1 MLSNKVV
8 MYLIDHH
15 CHLQHEKY
23 ENMKEEVI
31 KQTCEEMSYVVV
43 SGANEKWN
51 KKAIEIAEKCK
62 NFFATI
68 GYHPVDAVKYSDKE
82 WEEKLK
88 TLEELAKHPKVI
100 AIGEIGLDYHWIKD
114 EKTNEIAKQRFLEQ
128 IRLADKLGLG
138 VVIHSRDAE
147 LDAIKLVAENK
158 RDNKVAF
165 HCYSSHKHTELLHEH
180 RFYAAVCTNIVRSKS
195 VKKFVKRFGIERL
208 LTETDAP
215 YLSPFV
221 GEINYPRNVKIVI
234 EKISN
239 ILDMSLDDVSKKIK
253 ENFELLYNINK

>member
-1 MLSNKVV
+1 

-23 ENMKEEVI
+23 NNMKEEVI
-31 KQTCEEMSYVVV
+31 KQTCKKMSYVVV
-43 SGANEKWN
+43 SGANEEWN
-51 KKAIEIAEKCK
+51 KKAIEIAKKCN
-62 NFFATI
+62 NFFATV
-68 GYHPVDAVKYSDKE
+68 GYHPVDAVRYSDDE

-88 TLEELAKHPKVI
+88 ILEKLAKHSKVI
-100 AIGEIGLDYHWIKD
+100 ALGEIGLDYHWIKD
-114 EKTNEIAKQRFLEQ
+114 EKINEIAEQRFLDQ

-158 RDNKVAF
+158 KDNKVAF
-165 HCYSSHKHTELLHEH
+165 HCYSSHKYTELLHEYK
-180 RFYAAVCTNIVRSKS
+180 FYAAVCTNIMRSKS
-195 VKKFVKRFGIERL
+195 VKKFIKRFGIERL

-221 GEINYPRNVKIVI
+221 GEINYPWNVKIVI
-234 EKISN
+234 EKISKLLETS
-239 ILDMSLDDVSKKIK
+239 IEDVSKKIK
-253 ENFELLYNINK
+253 ENFEILYSINKQYLV